1 MAFLLAP
8 TGALV
13 LGRFPQIC
21 TVCYSVTFKIQK
33 IRPWRWSTI
42 IHYTLSVCTSNIQ
55 EHIGSPPRPF
65 MIF

>member
-33 IRPWRWSTI
+33 IRPWRWSKI
-42 IHYTLSVCTSNIQ
+42 IHYTFSVCTNNIQ
-55 EHIGSPPRPF
+55 EHIGSPPGFF
-65 MIF
+65 MNF